1 MRFIHTADWHLGNS
15 MYRIDRA
22 SETDAFL
29 RWLKERI
36 VAEKADVLIVSGD
49 IFDTV
54 NPPTEARRKYFSFLS
69 SLKETECR
77 TVIITGGNHDSGMLL
92 DAPAAVLEDLGG
104 LSVHVVGSMGERS
117 IEDAVFELYD
127 AAGEVC
133 GICAALPFMRE
144 MDLRRLVSESSDTAD
159 SASGTASA
167 DNADSEPEELFRAV
181 YSRAYEAAER
191 LRNGRNI
198 PVIATGH
205 LYAADLEGRGA
216 ETTEAAPNAIEAATN
231 TDASSAPGT
240 DATNTAPNSN
250 ATAAES
256 AEDLADDGVRPLDI
270 IGKLGRIHS
279 SVFPAGF
286 DYVALGHIHYTTMVA
301 KNPKIRYSGSPFVL
315 GFDEA
320 NIPHHVL
327 NVSTEREKQPDVT
340 KLEVPQLLHF
350 MRVSGTVVEIAE
362 KLKAL
367 SRVSERPLQNLFVEV
382 CSVPEPG
389 VDIHESLENILK
401 DAPFTVANWK
411 IQRTTS
417 FSSGELYET
426 GLDGAGQLTEK
437 DVFSML
443 VKAKL
448 GVDEDSDEYKSCME
462 ELLPLFM
469 EVANSI
475 SVGGDGA
482 ENSSDSAPN
491 ANNASIGDKGGNL

>member
-15 MYRIDRA
+15 MYHIDRA
-22 SETDAFL
+22 LETDAFL
-29 RWLKERI
+29 KWLKERI
-36 VAEKADVLIVSGD
+36 VAEKADALIVAGD

-54 NPPTEARRKYFSFLS
+54 NPPTGARRKYFSFLS

-117 IEDAVFELYD
+117 IEDAVFELYN

-133 GICAALPFMRE
+133 GICAALPYIRE
-144 MDLRRLVSESSDTAD
+144 MDLRRLAKSGGDTLGNED
-159 SASGTASA
+159 G
-167 DNADSEPEELFRAV
+167 ADSEPEELFRAV
-181 YSRAYEAAER
+181 YERAYEAAEK

-216 ETTEAAPNAIEAATN
+216 ETGTSFAASPDGTETSPNATSAAAPAVLQEDSAASP
-231 TDASSAPGT
+231 DAMQ
-240 DATNTAPNSN
+240 
-250 ATAAES
+250 
-256 AEDLADDGVRPLDI
+256 ADDGVRPLEI
-270 IGKLGRIHS
+270 VGKLGRIHS

-327 NVSTEREKQPDVT
+327 NVSTEREKQPGVT
-340 KLEVPQLLHF
+340 KLEVPQILHF
-350 MRVSGTVVEIAE
+350 MRVSGTAAEIAE
-362 KLKAL
+362 KLMELAANP
-367 SRVSERPLQNLFVEV
+367 RWPAENFYVEV

-389 VDIHESLENILK
+389 VDIHEALENILK
-401 DAPFTVANWK
+401 DAQFTVANWK
-411 IQRTTS
+411 IQRVTS
-417 FSSGELYET
+417 FTSGALYET

-448 GVDEDSDEYKSCME
+448 GVDENSDEYKSCME

-475 SVGGDGA
+475 S
-482 ENSSDSAPN
+482 
-491 ANNASIGDKGGNL
+491 IGDKGGNL

>member
-15 MYRIDRA
+15 MYHIDRA
-22 SETDAFL
+22 LETDAFL
-29 RWLKERI
+29 KWLKERI
-36 VAEKADVLIVSGD
+36 VAEKADALIVAGD

-117 IEDAVFELYD
+117 IEDAVFELYN

-133 GICAALPFMRE
+133 GICAALPYIRE
-144 MDLRRLVSESSDTAD
+144 MDLRRLAKSGGDTLGNED
-159 SASGTASA
+159 G
-167 DNADSEPEELFRAV
+167 ADSEPEELFRAV
-181 YSRAYEAAER
+181 YERAYEAAER

-216 ETTEAAPNAIEAATN
+216 ETSATPAPAE
-231 TDASSAPGT
+231 TDAMQ
-240 DATNTAPNSN
+240 
-250 ATAAES
+250 
-256 AEDLADDGVRPLDI
+256 ADDGVHPLEI
-270 IGKLGRIHS
+270 VGKLGRIHS

-327 NVSTEREKQPDVT
+327 NVSTEREKLPDVT
-340 KLEVPQLLHF
+340 KLEVPQILHF
-350 MRVSGTVVEIAE
+350 MRVSGTAAEIAE
-362 KLKAL
+362 KLMELAANP
-367 SRVSERPLQNLFVEV
+367 RWPAENFYVEV

-389 VDIHESLENILK
+389 VDIHEVLENILK
-401 DAPFTVANWK
+401 GAQFTVANWK
-411 IQRTTS
+411 IQRVTS
-417 FSSGELYET
+417 FSSGALYET

-448 GVDEDSDEYKSCME
+448 GVDENSDEYKSCME

-475 SVGGDGA
+475 S
-482 ENSSDSAPN
+482 
-491 ANNASIGDKGGNL
+491 IGDKGGNL

>member
-15 MYRIDRA
+15 MYHIDRA
-22 SETDAFL
+22 LETDAFL
-29 RWLKERI
+29 KWLKERI
-36 VAEKADVLIVSGD
+36 VAEKADALIVAGD

-117 IEDAVFELYD
+117 IEEAVFELYN

-133 GICAALPFMRE
+133 GICAALPYIRE
-144 MDLRRLVSESSDTAD
+144 MDLRRLTKSGGDTLGNED
-159 SASGTASA
+159 G
-167 DNADSEPEELFRAV
+167 ADSESEELFRAV
-181 YSRAYEAAER
+181 YERAYEAAER
-191 LRNGRNI
+191 LRKGRNI

-216 ETTEAAPNAIEAATN
+216 ETSATPAPAE
-231 TDASSAPGT
+231 TDAMQT
-240 DATNTAPNSN
+240 
-250 ATAAES
+250 
-256 AEDLADDGVRPLDI
+256 DDGVRPLEI
-270 IGKLGRIHS
+270 VGKLGRIHS

-327 NVSTEREKQPDVT
+327 NVSTEREKLPDVT
-340 KLEVPQLLHF
+340 KLEVPQILHF
-350 MRVSGTVVEIAE
+350 MRVSGTAAEIAE
-362 KLKAL
+362 KLMELAANP
-367 SRVSERPLQNLFVEV
+367 RWPAENFYVEV
-382 CSVPEPG
+382 CSVQEPG
-389 VDIHESLENILK
+389 VDIHEALENILK
-401 DAPFTVANWK
+401 DAQFPVANWK
-411 IQRTTS
+411 IQRTTR
-417 FSSGELYET
+417 FDSGGLYET

-448 GVDEDSDEYKSCME
+448 GVDENSDEYKSCME

-475 SVGGDGA
+475 S
-482 ENSSDSAPN
+482 
-491 ANNASIGDKGGNL
+491 IGDKGGNL

>member
-29 RWLKERI
+29 KWLKERI
-36 VAEKADVLIVSGD
+36 VAEKDDALIVSGD

-69 SLKETECR
+69 SLKETGCR

-117 IEDAVFELYD
+117 IEDAVFELYN

-144 MDLRRLVSESSDTAD
+144 MDLRRLVSESSDT
-159 SASGTASA
+159 
-167 DNADSEPEELFRAV
+167 ADSEPEELFRAV

-205 LYAADLEGRGA
+205 LYAADLEGRGGETGTSFA
-216 ETTEAAPNAIEAATN
+216 EN
-231 TDASSAPGT
+231 DAMQT
-240 DATNTAPNSN
+240 
-250 ATAAES
+250 
-256 AEDLADDGVRPLDI
+256 DDGVRPLDI

-279 SVFPAGF
+279 YVFPAGF

-350 MRVSGTVVEIAE
+350 MRVSGTATEIAE

-367 SRVSERPLQNLFVEV
+367 SRVSERPLQNLYVEV

-417 FSSGELYET
+417 FASGELYET

>member
-15 MYRIDRA
+15 MYHIDRA
-22 SETDAFL
+22 LEADAFL
-29 RWLKERI
+29 KWLKERI
-36 VAEKADVLIVSGD
+36 VAEKADALIVSGD

-69 SLKETECR
+69 SLKDTTCR
-77 TVIITGGNHDSGMLL
+77 TVIRTGGNHDSGMLL

-117 IEDAVFELYD
+117 IEDAVFELYN

-144 MDLRRLVSESSDTAD
+144 MDLRRLANNGDHSPGDAD
-159 SASGTASA
+159 GVE
-167 DNADSEPEELFRAV
+167 SEPEELFRAV

-205 LYAADLEGRGA
+205 LYAADLEGRSA
-216 ETTEAAPNAIEAATN
+216 ETSTSFAEN
-231 TDASSAPGT
+231 DAMQT
-240 DATNTAPNSN
+240 
-250 ATAAES
+250 
-256 AEDLADDGVRPLDI
+256 DDGVRPLDI

-279 SVFPAGF
+279 SVFPDGF

-340 KLEVPQLLHF
+340 KLEVPQILHF
-350 MRVSGTVVEIAE
+350 MRVSGTAAEIEE
-362 KLKAL
+362 KLMELAANPRWPAE
-367 SRVSERPLQNLFVEV
+367 SVFVEV

-389 VDIHESLENILK
+389 VDIHEALENILK

-417 FSSGELYET
+417 FASGELYET

-448 GVDEDSDEYKSCME
+448 GVDENSEEYKSCME

-475 SVGGDGA
+475 S
-482 ENSSDSAPN
+482 
-491 ANNASIGDKGGNL
+491 IGDKGGNL

>member
-1 MRFIHTADWHLGNS
+1 MRFIHTADWHFGNS
-15 MYRIDRA
+15 MYHIDRA
-22 SETDAFL
+22 LETDAFL
-29 RWLKERI
+29 KWLKERI
-36 VAEKADVLIVSGD
+36 VAEKADALIVAGD

-104 LSVHVVGSMGERS
+104 LSVHVIGSMGERF
-117 IEDAVFELYD
+117 IEEAVFELYN

-133 GICAALPFMRE
+133 GICAALPYIRE
-144 MDLRRLVSESSDTAD
+144 MDLRRLAKSGGDTLGNED
-159 SASGTASA
+159 G
-167 DNADSEPEELFRAV
+167 ADSEPEELFRAV
-181 YSRAYEAAER
+181 YERAYEAAEK

-216 ETTEAAPNAIEAATN
+216 ETGTSFAASP
-231 TDASSAPGT
+231 DA
-240 DATNTAPNSN
+240 
-250 ATAAES
+250 EQ
-256 AEDLADDGVRPLDI
+256 ADDGVRPLEI
-270 IGKLGRIHS
+270 VGKLGRIHS

-340 KLEVPQLLHF
+340 KLEVPQTLHF
-350 MRVSGTVVEIAE
+350 MRVSGTAAEIAE
-362 KLKAL
+362 KLMELAANP
-367 SRVSERPLQNLFVEV
+367 RWPAENFYVEV
-382 CSVPEPG
+382 FSVPEPG
-389 VDIHESLENILK
+389 VDIHEVLENILK
-401 DAPFTVANWK
+401 DAQFTVANWK
-411 IQRTTS
+411 IQRVTS
-417 FSSGELYET
+417 FTSGALYET

-448 GVDEDSDEYKSCME
+448 GVDENSEEYKSCME

-475 SVGGDGA
+475 S
-482 ENSSDSAPN
+482 
-491 ANNASIGDKGGNL
+491 IGDKGGNL

>member
-22 SETDAFL
+22 SEADAFL
-29 RWLKERI
+29 AWLKERI
-36 VAEKADVLIVSGD
+36 VAEKADALIVSGD

-117 IEDAVFELYD
+117 VEEAVFEIRD

-133 GICAALPFMRE
+133 GICAALPYMRE
-144 MDLRRLVSESSDTAD
+144 MDLRRLVSEPGVLAD
-159 SASGTASA
+159 SAKNADGSASGACS
-167 DNADSEPEELFRAV
+167 ADSEPEELMRNVYTRAF
-181 YSRAYEAAER
+181 EAAEK
-191 LRNGRNI
+191 LRAGRDI
-198 PVIATGH
+198 PIVATGH
-205 LYAADLEGRGA
+205 LYAADLEGR
-216 ETTEAAPNAIEAATN
+216 NA
-231 TDASSAPGT
+231 DGVASSA
-240 DATNTAPNSN
+240 
-250 ATAAES
+250 TAAQNPEFDDTS
-256 AEDLADDGVRPLDI
+256 DDGVKPLDI

-279 SVFPAGF
+279 SVFPAGL

-327 NVSTEREKQPDVT
+327 CVEAEWEKQPDVT
-340 KLEVPQLLHF
+340 KLEVPQTLHF
-350 MRVSGTVVEIAE
+350 TRVSGTAAEIAE
-362 KLKAL
+362 KLMAL
-367 SRVSERPLQNLFVEV
+367 SGVSERPLQNLYVEV

-389 VDIHESLENILK
+389 VDIHEVLENILK

-411 IQRTTS
+411 IQRTAS
-417 FSSGELYET
+417 LPAGELYET

-448 GVDEDSDEYKSCME
+448 GVDENSDEYKSCME

-469 EVANSI
+469 EIAHGI
-475 SVGGDGA
+475 SVGDDGA
-482 ENSSDSAPN
+482 ET
-491 ANNASIGDKGGNL
+491 ANNGAQAADKGGNL